1 MKNILVS
8 IVLCCLLLFLFSS
21 CGIIFGGSRYNALI
35 MVKDHPNARLTVNG
49 VDHAH
54 SKVLGSYKRNRTLVV
69 EVNEE
74 GCETKTQAFG
84 QAFRTANFILSL
96 ATWGMIG
103 IGIDLA
109 TGASFKPDHLHN
121 PLIEQVNHKNFIFTV
136 DYPGCPV
143 K

>member
-74 GCETKTQAFG
+74 GDNEQKVK
-84 QAFRTANFILSL
+84 
-96 ATWGMIG
+96 
-103 IGIDLA
+103 
-109 TGASFKPDHLHN
+109 KPT
-121 PLIEQVNHKNFIFTV
+121 FW
-136 DYPGCPV
+136 
-143 K
+143 